1 MKSIILFVFLIGSS
15 YAQTGLPSDSG
26 QTKLRAAVTLSTVI
40 NPKQIPLNRTARLI
54 VRLTWKGDID
64 YIEINQVEEPILSNL
79 EIVGSSAS
87 NKIVDTEG
95 GVKAIKEISYILKP
109 VSLGMGYV
117 ETVSV
122 SYDDKLSGKTYH
134 LNTKRIGVE
143 AIAAIPEKGEIKLPW
158 IGIAAVLIIMV
169 IGGTGIYYFYK
180 KRIGIE
186 KEQKEEQLLEEKY
199 LKELKKKV
207 DLSSGDKNEAFTIL
221 SKFFRTY
228 LSEKYS
234 ISALETTTDELMQLL
249 SGENLEEELINKSRM
264 LFSQADVVKFS
275 GKKATQAE
283 LDGAYTAVETILE
296 THLASEKKAKEE
308 KKQENRKSEKRLL
321 RKNKKDKS

>member
-1 MKSIILFVFLIGSS
+1 MKNIILFVFLIGSS

-26 QTKLRAAVTLSTVI
+26 QTKLRAAVTLSTLI
-40 NPKQIPLNRTARLI
+40 SPKKIPLNRTARLI

-87 NKIVDTEG
+87 NEIVDTKG
-95 GVKAIKEISYILKP
+95 GVKAIKEISYILQP

-134 LNTKRIGVE
+134 LNTKRMGVE
-143 AIAAIPEKGEIKLPW
+143 VVAAVPEKGEIKVPW
-158 IGIAAVLIIMV
+158 IWIGAVLIIII
-169 IGGTGIYYFYK
+169 IGGAGIYYFYK

-186 KEQKEEQLLEEKY
+186 EEQKEEQLLEEKY
-199 LKELKKKV
+199 LKELKKEV

-221 SKFFRTY
+221 SK
-228 LSEKYS
+228 
-234 ISALETTTDELMQLL
+234 
-249 SGENLEEELINKSRM
+249 
-264 LFSQADVVKFS
+264 
-275 GKKATQAE
+275 
-283 LDGAYTAVETILE
+283 
-296 THLASEKKAKEE
+296 
-308 KKQENRKSEKRLL
+308 
-321 RKNKKDKS
+321 